1 MDLFLKIMLANYTK
15 KYILTLDLKNKNNT
29 NHRQHTIINVKIHYI
44 KIIVYICMLNAAP
57 QVYV

>member
-1 MDLFLKIMLANYTK
+1 MLANYTK

-29 NHRQHTIINVKIHYI
+29 NNRQHTLINVKMHYI
-44 KIIVYICMLNAAP
+44 EINVYICILNAAP